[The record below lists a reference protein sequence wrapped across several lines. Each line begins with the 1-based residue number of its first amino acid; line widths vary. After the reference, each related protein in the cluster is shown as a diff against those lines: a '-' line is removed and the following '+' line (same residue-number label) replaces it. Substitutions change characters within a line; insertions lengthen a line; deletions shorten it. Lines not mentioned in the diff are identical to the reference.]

1 MQHDCNTIATVMQL
15 SPHIIYQIS
24 ISMKTIQLSL
34 LETLNSNSKK
44 IRESRDQNKTQHSN
58 CGFGL
63 CPKKYKYLANP
74 QLLDEIFS
82 MSNSGWN
89 QIGSEK
95 VFVTKQNIFE
105 TIDVKRSICRP
116 NTEDSPFDS
125 MRTTNC
131 IGCNQKYLLRVDNPI
146 CVSCRGIY

>member
-1 MQHDCNTIATVMQL
+1 MIATAMQL

-44 IRESRDQNKTQHSN
+44 IRESRDQNKIQHSN

-74 QLLDEIFS
+74 QLLEEIS
-82 MSNSGWN
+82 TNTNS
-89 QIGSEK
+89 QIVGTVKS
-95 VFVTKQNIFE
+95 TRQNISK
-105 TIDVKRSICRP
+105 TIDVKRTICLP
-116 NTEDSPFDS
+116 GTEDSPFDS

-131 IGCNQKYLLRVDNPI
+131 IGCNQKYLLRVANPI
-146 CVSCRGIY
+146 CTTCRGLV